1 MKNYKVG
8 TFVSEIVKR
17 NKTAICD
24 RHVLT
29 YHGFYSKEW
38 DGCIEYT
45 VQAENELAAKD
56 VARSRRLEF
65 ERGLAAA
72 EAHNFGK
79 DS

>member
-1 MKNYKVG
+1 MPNFKVG

-17 NKTAICD
+17 NKQQICN

-29 YHGFYSKEW
+29 YNGFYSKEW

-45 VQAENELAAKD
+45 VRADDELAAKE

-65 ERGLAAA
+65 EQGLAAV
-72 EAHNFGK
+72 EAHNFGE

>member
-1 MKNYKVG
+1 VKTYKVG
-8 TFVSEIVKR
+8 TFLSEAIKR
-17 NKTAICD
+17 NKQKICD

-38 DGCIEYT
+38 KGCIEYT
-45 VQAENELAAKD
+45 VQAEDELSAKE

-65 ERGLAAA
+65 ERGLAKV
-72 EAHNFGK
+72 EAHNFGE

>member
-1 MKNYKVG
+1 MQNYKVG
-8 TFVSEIVKR
+8 TFLSEAIKR
-17 NKTAICD
+17 NKQKISD

-45 VQAENELAAKD
+45 VQAENALAAKK